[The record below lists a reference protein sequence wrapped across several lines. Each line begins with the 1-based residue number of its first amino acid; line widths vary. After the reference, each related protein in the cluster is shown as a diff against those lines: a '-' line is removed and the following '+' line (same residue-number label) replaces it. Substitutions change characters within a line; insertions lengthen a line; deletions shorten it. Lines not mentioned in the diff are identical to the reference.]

1 MSTPTAAAFRLTL
14 LAIAALGWSPVFAAD
29 RLTDRDVKAL
39 VERIDEGRKRFED
52 ALDDKLKDDIVRTPT
67 GEVDVKRYLDDFE
80 ENIERLK
87 ARLKPDYAASA
98 EAAAVLRQGSAIEAF
113 FRAQP
118 PGTRGES
125 EWNRLATDLQA
136 LARAYGAEFPLG
148 EHTAVR
154 RIGDRE
160 LAGAVDSVAQTADR
174 LKGSLDSD
182 LKKGAPADQ
191 PTREAAVRDA
201 DQLSKDARALR
212 DRVKDGKPSSAEA
225 DRLLAQASKMH
236 AFIGS
241 HQLPMS
247 AGLWSEVPMRLQ
259 SIATAYG
266 TSWSGSR

>member
-1 MSTPTAAAFRLTL
+1 M
-14 LAIAALGWSPVFAAD
+14 
-29 RLTDRDVKAL
+29 
-39 VERIDEGRKRFED
+39 
-52 ALDDKLKDDIVRTPT
+52 
-67 GEVDVKRYLDDFE
+67 
-80 ENIERLK
+80 
-87 ARLKPDYAASA
+87 
-98 EAAAVLRQGSAIEAF
+98 LRQGSAIQAF

-154 RIGDRE
+154 RVGDRE
-160 LAGAVDSVAQTADR
+160 LAGAVDSIAQTANR
-174 LKGSLDSD
+174 LKRSLDSD
-182 LKKGAPADQ
+182 LKGAPADQ
-191 PTREAAVRDA
+191 STREAAVRDA
-201 DQLSKDARALR
+201 DQLSKDAKALR

-236 AFIGS
+236 AFIGT

-259 SIATAYG
+259 TIAAAYG
-266 TSWSGSR
+266 TSWSSTR